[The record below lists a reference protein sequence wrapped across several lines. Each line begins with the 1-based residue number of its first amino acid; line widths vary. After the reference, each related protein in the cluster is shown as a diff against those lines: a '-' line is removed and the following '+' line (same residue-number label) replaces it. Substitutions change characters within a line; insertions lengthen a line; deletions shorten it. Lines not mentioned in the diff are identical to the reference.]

1 MGIFDRISRLLR
13 ANVNDL
19 LDNAEDPEKM
29 LDQLIRDMNEE
40 IRRARSQVAAMIA
53 QEKELAADKAEADR
67 LSAEWQRRAE
77 LAVDQG
83 RDDLAREAL
92 RRKRDSEETAR
103 VYGEQLVTQQQSVGR
118 LKAQLQELQTKFDRM
133 QSQRDTLIARS
144 HRAHAQQQI
153 SETLS
158 NLPQT
163 DTAGE
168 FERFERRVRST
179 EARAAATAEVGALGL
194 DDDFAALERDA
205 GLDDELAAL
214 KSRLGGASA
223 GSQQG
228 ASTPPASTG
237 GQ

>member
-1 MGIFDRISRLLR
+1 
-13 ANVNDL
+13 
-19 LDNAEDPEKM
+19 
-29 LDQLIRDMNEE
+29 
-40 IRRARSQVAAMIA
+40 
-53 QEKELAADKAEADR
+53 
-67 LSAEWQRRAE
+67 
-77 LAVDQG
+77 
-83 RDDLAREAL
+83 
-92 RRKRDSEETAR
+92 
-103 VYGEQLVTQQQSVGR
+103 
-118 LKAQLQELQTKFDRM
+118 M

-144 HRAHAQQQI
+144 RRAHAQQQI
-153 SETLS
+153 SETMS

-214 KSRLGGASA
+214 KSRHGGTSA
-223 GSQQG
+223 GGQCG

-237 GQ
+237 GQCGASTPPASTGGQ